1 MKWKMLIDIK
11 NDELEIGSYF
21 AVDNVIY
28 QIMYDEY
35 KKEYFLMLDSG
46 RIIASDYNDKD
57 IMMESLFNGA
67 LVYPVKPIQII
78 GDIIIFDIYSTEQ
91 VMNESNN
98 NCNEIGIVEF
108 SIDNFLNIIKE
119 LLEDEDFG
127 DRKSVV

>member
-127 DRKSVV
+127 EDHK

>member
-127 DRKSVV
+127 EDYK

>member
-91 VMNESNN
+91 VMIESNN

-127 DRKSVV
+127 EDHK